1 MPLYLTVLPCSNK
14 TIGTSQSQA
23 RRLDQTCSTR
33 KILLRLTS
41 TREDLNRSPSQRCT
55 LSQCCS
61 LNQFRS
67 INKCCSLSQWGSI
80 SQWCSIS
87 QWHSIRQFRGISQ
100 CHSISQ
106 CRSISHSISSMA
118 ISILNQGT
126 RPSNLHSR
134 RRNTPSLF
142 CILSLRC

>member
-14 TIGTSQSQA
+14 IIGTSQSQT
-23 RRLDQTCSTR
+23 RRLDQTCSTC

-67 INKCCSLSQWGSI
+67 INKCCSLSQWHSI
-80 SQWCSIS
+80 SQWRSIS

-100 CHSISQ
+100 C
-106 CRSISHSISSMA
+106 RSISHSISSMD

-126 RPSNLHSR
+126 RPSNLHSKR
-134 RRNTPSLF
+134 RSTPSLF